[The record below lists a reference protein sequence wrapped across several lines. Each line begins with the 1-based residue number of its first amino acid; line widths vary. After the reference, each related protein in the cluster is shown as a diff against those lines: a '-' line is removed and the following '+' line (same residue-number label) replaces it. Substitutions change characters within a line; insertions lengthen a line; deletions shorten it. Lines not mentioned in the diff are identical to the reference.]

1 MLKEILTVSLQESK
15 EIQALTESFDTV
27 LSEIFQKIPNVLIY
41 SRIDTLSEEVIDLLA
56 WQFHIEGYEL
66 AETEEEKRALVKKAI
81 ELHRYKGTRWAIK
94 KVFEV
99 LGINAEIQEWFEYGG
114 EPYKFKVLLKS
125 VVQDEDTYR
134 KLIELINEY
143 KNTRSW
149 LDSIGIHR
157 EHTAQLYYGFAAKDG
172 KYYTIGLHV
181 HVDIDKTNVYFAMA
195 QRTAMSTTIGVYNPT
210 IKVDPSSYYIAGA
223 VRQAKHTIIGG
234 VVNG

>member
-94 KVFEV
+94 KVLELLNMQGV
-99 LGINAEIQEWFEYGG
+99 IKEWFEYGG
-114 EPYKFKVLLKS
+114 EPYKFKVDLSLSNKEITTAIK
-125 VVQDEDTYR
+125 D
-134 KLIELINEY
+134 KLINLINEY
-143 KNTRSW
+143 KNERSW
-149 LDSIGIHR
+149 LEEIALSYFTKAFCYVSAKNMAEAAGYSEMIDGFTWISQAVGYVSAGVLG
-157 EHTAQLYYGFAAKDG
+157 EATAVA
-172 KYYTIGLHV
+172 I
-181 HVDIDKTNVYFAMA
+181 AME
-195 QRTAMSTTIGVYNPT
+195 V
-210 IKVDPSSYYIAGA
+210 
-223 VRQAKHTIIGG
+223 
-234 VVNG
+234 